1 METHVG
7 TAITSLVMKHGGMC
21 NMNHLDDLT
30 PLQKEVAQTIID
42 VVVDNRKIGVY
53 HFHLND
59 LYNRRQR
66 IQQYSNAEDIKAT
79 IRGIVNKL
87 RHEHRQ
93 IYRDEQNP
101 GFYEITEGSLFFY
114 IIRERRL
121 IRMVQG
127 LGPTFNTI
135 DNCI

>member
-1 METHVG
+1 
-7 TAITSLVMKHGGMC
+7 
-21 NMNHLDDLT
+21 MNHLDDLT

-42 VVVDNRKIGVY
+42 VLVDNRKIGVY
-53 HFHLND
+53 GFHLND
-59 LYNRRQR
+59 LYNQRER
-66 IQQYSNAEDIKAT
+66 IQQHSNARNIEAT

-93 IYRDEQNP
+93 IDSDEQNP
-101 GFYEITEGSLFFY
+101 GFYEITEGSLFFF

-135 DNCI
+135 DDCI